1 MNSEKYYQEI
11 LESYPEFVTKDQM
24 YRICHISKRTCLFLL
39 ESGAVPN
46 IDSGK
51 KTRRFKIKTVD
62 IIEYMRR
69 RQTEPRYYRV
79 PDGYYSKKGK
89 VPISMNH
96 VFTDGEISKI
106 RLFYNGL
113 LSDYPDV
120 MTTLDVSRFTGY
132 HRNSVSLWCSNGHL
146 KCFFIR
152 QQYMVPKEYLIEFLL
167 GDYFYQIIT
176 KSAKHKWFINQIR
189 LIVD

>member
-24 YRICHISKRTCLFLL
+24 YRICHISKKTCLFLL

-62 IIEYMRR
+62 VIEYMRR

-89 VPISMNH
+89 VPVSLNH
-96 VFTDGEISKI
+96 VFTESELSKVRI
-106 RLFYNGL
+106 FYDKL

-120 MTTLDVSRFTGY
+120 MNTQDISHFTGY
-132 HRNSVSLWCSNGHL
+132 HRNSVSLWCSKGHL
-146 KCFFIR
+146 KSFLIR
-152 QQYMVPKEYLIEFLL
+152 QQYMVPKEYFLDFLL
-167 GDYFYQIIT
+167 GDYFYQIVV
-176 KSAKHKWFINQIR
+176 KSTKHKWLNNQIR
-189 LIVD
+189 LFIE